1 MKAGGEKDWE
11 GGCRGTVLTL
21 YQRFSESPRVPL
33 AIPSPGRSA
42 GVGGECMGTKGVPS
56 PTSPLLHNTP
66 KAGIGLGQSS
76 RGGLRW
82 GTVLLYSDMMPLIV
96 SKIWFC
102 VGSDTNWWMGK
113 DPAKDPSSRVRTTYS
128 ELS

>member
-76 RGGLRW
+76 RGDYAG
-82 GTVLLYSDMMPLIV
+82 VQSYSTL
-96 SKIWFC
+96 
-102 VGSDTNWWMGK
+102 T
-113 DPAKDPSSRVRTTYS
+113 
-128 ELS
+128 